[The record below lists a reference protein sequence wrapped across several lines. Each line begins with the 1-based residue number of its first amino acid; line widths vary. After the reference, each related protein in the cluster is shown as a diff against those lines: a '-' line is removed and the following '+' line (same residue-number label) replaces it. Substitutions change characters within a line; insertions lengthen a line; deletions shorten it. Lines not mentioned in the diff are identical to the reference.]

1 MKEISRETL
10 FLKKISLTTILSDG
24 EPFYNG
30 FGALSKDV
38 YCKTEILV
46 ETPDGIKGE
55 SLK

>member
-38 YCKTEILV
+38 YYKTEILV